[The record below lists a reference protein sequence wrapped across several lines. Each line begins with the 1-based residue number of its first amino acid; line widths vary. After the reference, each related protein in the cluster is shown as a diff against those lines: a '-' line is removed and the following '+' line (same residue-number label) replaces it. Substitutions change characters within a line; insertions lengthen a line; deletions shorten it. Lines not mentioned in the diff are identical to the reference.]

1 MTESKIKLDFYMIKT
16 TLYFINIIQNIS
28 YAQYLNNNRV
38 KIEKYQPNIKKKKTR
53 VTNSLRLVQQERASL
68 SNKNLLISFYL
79 LNSNILIE
87 FCLL

>member
-38 KIEKYQPNIKKKKTR
+38 KIEKYQPNIKKKK
-53 VTNSLRLVQQERASL
+53 
-68 SNKNLLISFYL
+68 KNACYQFVKI
-79 LNSNILIE
+79 
-87 FCLL
+87 CLARKGFLK